1 MIEQIEYRGFNINT
15 YQDEDAFDPRADC
28 DPLGKIALT
37 HSRYTLGD
45 AEFHE
50 YKNGEDLIEAILSD
64 VLNSEY
70 KASAIREAWPN
81 QFIDKAVFILQKLC
95 LIFLPVYLLD
105 HSGLSLRTGRFME
118 DPGGWDTSFI
128 GFTYATKEAIIN
140 VYGDAEPEN
149 TKKAEKLLRAELETY
164 GQYIS
169 GEVYGYSVEPNER
182 NKSINCDD
190 SCWGFYGH
198 KDYDYMIEVAKENID
213 ACITEYKH
221 DVRQQKAERIA
232 TRAFYSTVWAD

>member
-15 YQDEDAFDPRADC
+15 YQDLDAFDPRADC
-28 DPLGKIALT
+28 DPFGKMALT

-45 AEFHE
+45 TEFHE
-50 YKNGEDLIEAILSD
+50 CKDGEALIEAILSD
-64 VLNSEY
+64 VLNSSY

-81 QFIDKAVFILQKLC
+81 QFIDKAVFILHKLC
-95 LIFLPVYLLD
+95 PIFLPVYLLD

-128 GFTYATKEAIIN
+128 GFTYTTKETIIN

-149 TKKAEKLLRAELETY
+149 TKKAEKLLIAELETY
-164 GQYIS
+164 GHYIS
-169 GEVYGYSVEPNER
+169 GEVYGYSVESTER
-182 NKSINCDD
+182 NKSINCYD

-198 KDYDYMIEVAKENID
+198 ESYDYMIEVAKENID
-213 ACITEYKH
+213 TCITEYKQN
-221 DVRQQKAERIA
+221 VRRQKEERIA
-232 TRAFYSTVWAD
+232 ARAFYNTVWAD